1 MTIISIIIFLFVII
15 CVISLYNR
23 GISLRNFVREAFST
37 MDVYLKKRWDLIPNL
52 VETVKGYASHEK
64 GLLEEITSLRNQN
77 YTNLSP
83 DEKME
88 LNNKLSL
95 GLSRLIAVAENYPDL
110 KASSNFSE
118 LQTQLSQIEDEIAN
132 SIALATG
139 TLRIGT
145 TSTSLNGILCEMIEK
160 FSLKYPGVSYEIMT
174 SSNDE
179 IISLL
184 KRGIIDVATL
194 TTPFHPHPDI
204 KTIKSIEIKSILVAS
219 PKYADLKNKE
229 ITPQMLEKYPFI
241 TLSRNMQLREYIEEI
256 FASLN
261 MHIKPKIEIDVATLI
276 IPLLES
282 GLGLSILPRI
292 LVDEEI
298 KQGKLIE
305 LKPGFD
311 IPDRT
316 INIVYSESYLQTR
329 VTRAFIKEISE

>member
-1 MTIISIIIFLFVII
+1 MNYDYYRVFYIVGKTKNITRAARELYTSQPAVTRTIKKLENDLGCQLFYRTKNGMEFTEEGKN
-15 CVISLYNR
+15 LYR
-23 GISLRNFVREAFST
+23 
-37 MDVYLKKRWDLIPNL
+37 Y
-52 VETVKGYASHEK
+52 VEDSFHALSKG
-64 GLLEEITSLRNQN
+64 
-77 YTNLSP
+77 
-83 DEKME
+83 
-88 LNNKLSL
+88 
-95 GLSRLIAVAENYPDL
+95 
-110 KASSNFSE
+110 
-118 LQTQLSQIEDEIAN
+118 EDEIAN

-241 TLSRNMQLREYIEEI
+241 TLSRNMQLREYIEET

-276 IPLLES
+276 IPLLEA

-292 LVDEEI
+292 LVEEEI